1 MDNRTLYQLKRGVE
15 LLTVGNPKTMK
26 GTGKGYAT
34 AILHLAPAWQSGYNT
49 CPAHS
54 KECAAACLNTS
65 GRGAMANVQAARL
78 RRTKLFF
85 EDRPLFMQ
93 HLHLDIVRFSLNA
106 ERLGFV
112 PVFRLNGTSDIR
124 WERHGVPQKYP
135 ALQFYDY
142 FKVPNRKGVPP
153 NYHLTFSF
161 SGNNLEACRQA
172 LANGMSVAVPFMKR
186 PETWLGYPVVDG
198 DDDDT
203 RFLDA
208 KGVVIALKPKGKLRK
223 DLTSAFLGDNA
234 AA

>member
-1 MDNRTLYQLKRGVE
+1 MDNRTLYQLGRGVE
-15 LLTVGNPKTMK
+15 LLTVGNPKTLK
-26 GTGKGYAT
+26 GSGKGYAT
-34 AILHLAPAWQSGYNT
+34 AVLHLAPAWQSGYNT

-65 GRGAMANVQAARL
+65 GRGAMAKTQAARVK
-78 RRTKLFF
+78 RTKLFF

-93 HLHLDIVRFSLNA
+93 HLHLDIERFSLNA

-135 ALQFYDY
+135 DLQWYDY
-142 FKVPNRKGVPP
+142 TKVPNRKGVPP

-186 PETWLGYPVVDG
+186 PERWLGYPVVDG
-198 DDDDT
+198 DEDDL
-203 RFLDA
+203 RFMT
-208 KGVVIALKPKGKLRK
+208 KGPVIFALKPKGKLRK
-223 DLTSAFLGDNA
+223 DPTSAFLGDNA